1 MKLFSE
7 TIDRDAKLVKE
18 VLDSSILRVE
28 GSAMHFEPGSAEE
41 PLFSPLE
48 LYITMSG
55 LVSAWPVP
63 VAQPG
68 TADGSEGGFSRKKC
82 NI

>member
-7 TIDRDAKLVKE
+7 TMDADAKLVKE

-28 GSAMHFEPGSAEE
+28 VSGMHFESGSAEE
-41 PLFSPLE
+41 ALFNPLE
-48 LYITMSG
+48 LYITTSG

-68 TADGSEGGFSRKKC
+68 AADNS
-82 NI
+82 